1 MLPAQERGVKVK
13 TPSAALLPSV
23 GPGEDG
29 GLAGP
34 AGDEVLALLAL
45 EGEEPDR
52 CLRLLLYPLLGLL
65 GPVPRG
71 DDEAALLGDDLL
83 ELIVA
88 LGLAGVL
95 VAEDRGLAEHV
106 LLDLAHQDV

>member
-1 MLPAQERGVKVK
+1 MLPARDSGVKG
-13 TPSAALLPSV
+13 TSPSAALHPSV
-23 GPGEDG
+23 GPGEYG

-71 DDEAALLGDDLL
+71 DDETALLGDYLL
-83 ELIVA
+83 ELFVA

-95 VAEDRGLAEHV
+95 VAEGRGLAEHV
-106 LLDLAHQDV
+106 LLD